1 MLVISSPRLLL
12 RTLTA
17 AEAERLL
24 AADPGR
30 FAEGYPSAFAAEVL
44 RLVALYPVTDHPVD
58 DSTAELGPWLV
69 LRRTDDALLGVVS
82 CARTTDPSAVTVGYD
97 IAPSCWGR
105 GYATEAL
112 ASVADHLLGV
122 PGLARVCADAPVEHL
137 ASRRVMEKV
146 GMGWQ
151 RDDVELVDGREVKL
165 AHYALERAEPA
176 R

>member
-24 AADPGR
+24 AADSGR

-58 DSTAELGPWLV
+58 DSAAELGPWLV

-82 CARTTDPSAVTVGYD
+82 CARTTEPSAMTVGYD
-97 IAPSCWGR
+97 FARSCWGN

-112 ASVADHLLGV
+112 SAVVEHLLSLPEV
-122 PGLARVCADAPVEHL
+122 WRVCAETSIDHS
-137 ASRRVMEKV
+137 ASRRVMEKS
-146 GMGWQ
+146 GLRWQ
-151 RDDVELVDGREVKL
+151 RDETEFEDGREVKI
-165 AHYALERAEPA
+165 AHYAIDRPTPI
-176 R
+176 